1 VPGRIPVLLVKDSPD
16 GERLVYDGNEPCPYL
31 PDQVS
36 RTPLRL
42 QLSTLEGSRFDELLE
57 QGDRRVGRM
66 LYRTACPSCR
76 ACEPLRI
83 PVDLFTPSRSHRR
96 ILRRNEDLR
105 VEVGPAIYSAERLA
119 LFNRHK
125 RERGLARREQ
135 DTTQAGYEG
144 WFVRSCVETVE
155 MRYLVGDRLVGVG
168 IVDLGER
175 DSSSVYFYFDP
186 DEGRRSLGTL
196 STLFEVEWLRRRGGR
211 YHYLGLYVADC
222 RHLVYK
228 AAYFPHQRRVDGAW
242 QQFAAPPPSPSSG

>member
-1 VPGRIPVLLVKDSPD
+1 MPRPIPALLVKDSPE
-16 GERLVYDGNEPCPYL
+16 GERLVFDGNEPCPYL
-31 PDQVS
+31 PNQVS

-42 QLSTLEGSRFDELLE
+42 QLLNLGGPNFDERLD

-66 LYRTACPSCR
+66 LYRTSCPSCR

-105 VEVGPAIYSAERLA
+105 VEVGPAVYSADRLA

-144 WFVRSCVETVE
+144 WFIRSCTETVE
-155 MRYLVGDRLVGVG
+155 MRYLLGERLVGVG
-168 IVDLGER
+168 IIDLGER

-196 STLFEVEWLRRRGGR
+196 STLFEIEWLRRRGGR
-211 YHYLGLYVADC
+211 YHYLGLYVEDC

-228 AAYFPHQRRVDGAW
+228 AGYFPHQRLVGGEWRRFDSPPP
-242 QQFAAPPPSPSSG
+242 APPAG